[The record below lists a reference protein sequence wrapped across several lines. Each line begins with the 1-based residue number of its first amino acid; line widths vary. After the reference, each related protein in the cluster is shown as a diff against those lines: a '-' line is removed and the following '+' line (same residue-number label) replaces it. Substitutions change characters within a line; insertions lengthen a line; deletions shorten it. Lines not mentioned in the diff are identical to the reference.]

1 MTHAS
6 LTTSPDGIG
15 PPLLSIVVPCFNEQ
29 DGIARLVERCR
40 ASAAAVFGDDYEI
53 ILIDDGST
61 DATWDTIR
69 NEIAKCTRVTGIRL
83 SRNFGHQ
90 IALTAGLAA
99 VNGSVVLVIDA
110 DLQDPPELVGPM
122 LERMRETRADVVYG
136 QRRSRAGEG
145 WFKKKSASLFYRLLE
160 RTTDVIIPRD
170 TGDFRLMSRRV
181 ADLVARM
188 PERDRFIRGMVAS
201 LGFRQVP
208 FVYDRQE
215 RFAGRTK
222 YPLRKM
228 LAFATDAFLGYSMVL
243 LRFSSLAALGMF
255 VVLLIVAGYSLYS
268 WMYLEVVPGWTSL
281 MISTI
286 LASLFQ
292 LVSLS
297 IIGEYVG
304 RIYLSSK
311 ERPLFVVD
319 AIERRGHDGEEPGKS
334 TAFIPQ
340 ARAQGIGGPH
350 GLTVITQDKLP

>member
-1 MTHAS
+1 MMTGT
-6 LTTSPDGIG
+6 LTTPAAAKSQ
-15 PPLLSIVVPCFNEQ
+15 LFLSIVVPCFNEQ
-29 DGIARLVERCR
+29 EGLAHLAERCR
-40 ASAAAVFGDDYEI
+40 ASATATFGENYEI
-53 ILIDDGST
+53 ILVDDGST
-61 DATWDTIR
+61 DGSWEVIR
-69 NEIAKCTRVTGIRL
+69 SLITRSHHVTGIRL

-99 VNGSVVLVIDA
+99 VKGSVVLVIDA

-122 LERMRETRADVVYG
+122 FERMRETRADVVYG

-145 WFKKKSASLFYRLLE
+145 WFKRKSASLFYRLLE
-160 RTTDVIIPRD
+160 RTTDIIIPRD

-181 ADLVARM
+181 ADLIARM

-208 FVYDRQE
+208 FVYDRHQ

-222 YPLRKM
+222 YPFRKM
-228 LAFATDAFLGYSMVL
+228 VAFATDAFLGYSMVL

-255 VVLLIVAGYSLYS
+255 IVLLVVAGYSLYS
-268 WMYLEVVPGWTSL
+268 WMNLEVVPGWTSL

-292 LVSLS
+292 LVALS

-319 AIERRGHDGEEPGKS
+319 AIERREHESEEIESLS
-334 TAFIPQ
+334 TPE
-340 ARAQGIGGPH
+340 RAG
-350 GLTVITQDKLP
+350 VAQDTIAAQDQSP